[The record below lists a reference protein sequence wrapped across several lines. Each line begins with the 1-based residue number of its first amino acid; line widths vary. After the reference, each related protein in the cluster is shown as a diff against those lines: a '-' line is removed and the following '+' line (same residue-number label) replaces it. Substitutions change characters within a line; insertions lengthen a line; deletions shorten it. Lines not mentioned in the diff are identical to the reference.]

1 MNNIVVKNVTKRFDD
16 KLVLDNISFEIKE
29 GDIFGLIGPNG
40 AGKSTLIGI
49 MTGLLRANGGDVTLG
64 GYSIAKEPLKA
75 KELIGLVPQEL
86 ALMETLSA
94 YDNLEYFGAFY
105 GLGGRILKERI
116 EEALTVTGLNEKKK
130 VKVKKFSGG
139 MKRRLNLA
147 VSIMH
152 RPKIL
157 ILDEPTVGVDPQSR
171 HYIFEFIKKIN
182 RENNTTVVYTSHYM
196 EEVEQLCSNIFILD
210 EGKEIASGSKS
221 VIKSMANING
231 TIKLGIEKA
240 DEEFLL
246 RIKELKGVKDCAL
259 ENDEILIYVNE
270 ESFDIEDLLKITARE
285 NKKIK
290 KVNIEEASLE
300 EVFLSLT
307 GKKLRD

>member
-1 MNNIVVKNVTKRFDD
+1 MNGIIVKNITKRFDD

-29 GDIFGLIGPNG
+29 GDVFGLIGPNG
-40 AGKSTLIGI
+40 AGKSTLISI
-49 MTGLLRANGGDVTLG
+49 MTGLIKSNSGEVTIG
-64 GYSIAKEPLKA
+64 GYSMSKDPLKA
-75 KELIGLVPQEL
+75 KGLIGLVPQEL

-105 GLGGRILKERI
+105 GLGGKLLKERI
-116 EEALTVTGLNEKKK
+116 EEALIITGLNEKKK

-147 VSIMH
+147 VAIMH

-171 HYIFEFIKKIN
+171 NYIFEFIKKVN
-182 RENNTTVVYTSHYM
+182 KEDNTTVLYTSHYM
-196 EEVEQLCSNIFILD
+196 EEVEQLCNNIFILD
-210 EGKEIASGSKS
+210 EGKEIASGSKGM
-221 VIKSMANING
+221 IKSMANMHG
-231 TIKLGIEKA
+231 TIKIVLDQN
-240 DEEFLL
+240 DEEFVLK
-246 RIKELKGVKDCAL
+246 IKALPGVKDCFIK
-259 ENDEILIYVNE
+259 EDTISIYINE
-270 ESFDIEDLLKITARE
+270 ESFNLEELLMLSARE
-285 NKKIK
+285 HKKIK
-290 KVNIEEASLE
+290 KFNVEEASLE